1 MLTSTLASES
11 AHAVASSPLTAAVVV
26 PFVGALAVACIPRA
40 RAELHRVVAL
50 LFAVG
55 TGAITVWLLAA
66 FDGHDGGF
74 QFVVNRTWVEDF
86 GISWHLGVDGISLF
100 LVVLSGLLFPL
111 AIVAVT
117 PHHDPKPY
125 YAWLLVLQGGCIG
138 VFAALDLFVFFVM
151 FEIVLVPMYFLIGGW
166 GYAERV
172 YAALKFFIFTMLG
185 SALML
190 VGIVSLAFLH
200 RDGLETDN
208 VEQAAQVQA
217 AADDEIADVQ
227 GPAEEELAEL
237 EEEASA
243 LDEADP
249 GFEGAIAEL
258 QAEFDAISRQMADDA
273 AAIQA
278 DADVR
283 IAELQDPNLDFD
295 LVTIAEGQH
304 VTDDSTSANPLDWS
318 AARWIFLAF
327 ALAFAVKV
335 PLFPL
340 HTWLPDAHTQAPTA
354 GSVILA
360 GVMLKLGTYGFVR
373 FGLYLFPEA
382 AVFFAPALVTLGV
395 IGIIY
400 GAVVATMQKDLKRL
414 VAYSS
419 VAHLGFIVLG
429 IFAITTQGIQ
439 GSVLQMVNHGI
450 STGALFLLVGMIYER
465 RHTREIAALKGLQKS
480 APILAGVFTVVML
493 SSIGLPGL
501 NGFAGEFLILVGSFL
516 TRRWWAVVAAA
527 GVILAALYLLWAYQR
542 VFHGEPDE
550 DNADM
555 ADLTWREGLVMAP
568 LLGLIVFL
576 GVYPKPMLERIEPAV
591 DRLVAHVEEHSD
603 FEQPEVATAGAG
615 DAGSSEGS
623 GTDEPEEGH

>member
-1 MLTSTLASES
+1 VNALLLASEAS
-11 AHAVASSPLTAAVVV
+11 HDVATSPLTAAIAL
-26 PFVGALAVACIPRA
+26 PFIGAAAVALIPAA
-40 RAELHRVVAL
+40 RAELHRLVAL
-50 LFAVG
+50 LFATG
-55 TGAITVWLLAA
+55 TGAITLWLLAD
-66 FDGHDGGF
+66 FDTHDAGF
-74 QFVVNRTWVEDF
+74 QYEVNRSWISDF
-86 GISWHLGVDGISLF
+86 GISWHLGVDGVSIF

-125 YAWLLVLQGGCIG
+125 YAWLLVLQAGCIG
-138 VFAALDLFVFFVM
+138 VFCALDLFVFFVM

-200 RDGLETDN
+200 RDGVAEDN
-208 VEQAAQVQA
+208 QEQVTAIEQR
-217 AADDEIADVQ
+217 
-227 GPAEEELAEL
+227 
-237 EEEASA
+237 
-243 LDEADP
+243 
-249 GFEGAIAEL
+249 IAEG
-258 QAEFDAISRQMADDA
+258 DDA
-273 AAIQA
+273 ALVTGTPF
-278 DADVR
+278 DADER
-283 IAELQDPNLDFD
+283 ADLEAQIDELQNPSLDFD
-295 LVTIAEGQH
+295 LVEIAESQH
-304 VTDDSTSANPLDWS
+304 LTDDSTSGNPFDWS
-318 AARWIFLAF
+318 AVRWIFLAF
-327 ALAFAVKV
+327 TVAFAVKV

-382 AVFFAPALVTLGV
+382 SVWFAPALVTLGV
-395 IGIIY
+395 IGILY
-400 GAVVATMQKDLKRL
+400 GAIVATMQRDLKRL

-429 IFAITTQGIQ
+429 TFALTTQGIQ
-439 GSVLQMVNHGI
+439 GGVMQMVNHGL

-465 RHTREIAALKGLQKS
+465 RHTREIAALKGLQRS
-480 APILAGVFTVVML
+480 APVLAGVFTLVML

-516 TRRWWAVVAAA
+516 TRRWFTVVAAV

-550 DNADM
+550 ENADTP
-555 ADLTWREGLVMAP
+555 DLSWKEGLVMAP
-568 LLGLIVFL
+568 LVGLIVFL
-576 GVYPKPMLERIEPAV
+576 GVYPQPMLDRIQPSV
-591 DRLVAHVEEHSD
+591 DRLVSHIEDHSD
-603 FEQPEVATAGAG
+603 YEQPEVATAGAG
-615 DAGSSEGS
+615 EAAGDHEH
-623 GTDEPEEGH
+623 DEEEAAP